1 MEAPEGATNR
11 CFPQRERE
19 APSCLMCSN
28 VPYKI
33 VLPAN
38 HPATIGA
45 VDADRRG
52 KAYYIVGRCKA
63 SDSISSV
70 R

>member
-11 CFPQRERE
+11 CFPQRERERE

-52 KAYYIVGRCKA
+52 KSLLYRR
-63 SDSISSV
+63 SMQSF
-70 R
+70 